1 MKSFE
6 NKKIKS
12 IFDAYPARIRKNLLM
27 VRQIIFDI
35 AQESNDVGEIQERLK
50 WNQPSYLTVNPK
62 SGTTIRLDSI
72 DLSEYA
78 IFVHC
83 QTTLIAEFKEV
94 YPECRYDGN
103 RAIIFDSNNK
113 HTTKIIKHFIYLALS
128 YHSRKKHGLGI

>member
-1 MKSFE
+1 MKLF
-6 NKKIKS
+6 NNTKIES
-12 IFDAYPARIRKNLLM
+12 IFDAYPRSIKKKLLT

-35 AQESNDVGEIQERLK
+35 AQESDDVGEIQETVK
-50 WNQPSYLTVNPK
+50 WNQPSYLTVKPK

-72 DLSEYA
+72 DSSEYA

-113 HTTKIIKHFIYLALS
+113 QETKIIKHFIYLALS
-128 YHSRKKHGLGI
+128 YHSRKKRGLGI